1 MLQTVTRVDPEAREV
16 GENEMD
22 DTHIFSILDH
32 VLFFGLLTIST
43 IIGLVSAFKGNRSP
57 EEFFLGNRSLNPV
70 AVSMSLLT
78 SFISATNLSVTT
90 EVYLHGSQ
98 LSLMSIG
105 CISDFIFIICC
116 CPDFVSIDADKPM
129 SR

>member
-1 MLQTVTRVDPEAREV
+1 
-16 GENEMD
+16 MD

-70 AVSMSLLT
+70 AYMDLRFRSPSLH
-78 SFISATNLSVTT
+78 ISLS
-90 EVYLHGSQ
+90 
-98 LSLMSIG
+98 
-105 CISDFIFIICC
+105 
-116 CPDFVSIDADKPM
+116 
-129 SR
+129 